1 MQEVLTLKIGA
12 MNNFDDKLRD
22 NIKKAFDN
30 YNSDH
35 LTDEGWDSFVAMQK
49 GRRRRAVIFPLWV
62 RAASVLL
69 LIGLG
74 AVVAYRLSVRQ
85 PNLELIST
93 VESAAGSNEDRL
105 VQESAPPTH
114 TPLPESVSE
123 PSVTDGRTA
132 AKDQD
137 ILPSTAYGETLLK
150 TAQTGSE
157 GKMIRETPESRSH
170 YPGISPVPV
179 PAIALNKLYYNA
191 VSDEIRPEY
200 SIPSIIPADGS
211 ETLEPL
217 TDTEKSSG
225 GRSILAGM
233 SGLMAQAGEKSSPAS
248 GMSMGFYLSQKI
260 TRRLSVRPGLALA
273 MQSFGLKNGGQMDKM
288 SYNIPLH
295 DGTNAIPH
303 SYEGRLSM
311 VALEVPLNL
320 VVTLFERKGSG
331 FFVSA
336 GTSSLFYISQQL
348 KANVVNKYT
357 MNELGASADSHY
369 SATMFSTVVVE
380 KEYDSFSSADFF
392 GLANISAGYSFPYSK
407 TGIMLVEPFVQL
419 PVNDLTS
426 MDLRIRYAGISMKL
440 QFGNNK

>member
-1 MQEVLTLKIGA
+1 
-12 MNNFDDKLRD
+12 MNKFDDKLRE
-22 NIKKAFDN
+22 NIKKAFSN

-74 AVVAYRLSVRQ
+74 AGVAYRLSLRQ
-85 PNLELIST
+85 PARELIST
-93 VESAAGSNEDRL
+93 VESAAGSNKEGF
-105 VQESAPPTH
+105 VQDSAAPALSL
-114 TPLPESVSE
+114 LPESASE
-123 PSVTDGRTA
+123 PEVTTGLTA
-132 AKDQD
+132 RKEQD
-137 ILPSTAYGETLLK
+137 ILPVTAYGELLLK
-150 TAQTGSE
+150 TTQTGRE
-157 GKMIRETPESRSH
+157 GKIIRETPESRSL
-170 YPGISPVPV
+170 YSGISPVPA
-179 PAIALNKLYYNA
+179 PAIALSELFYNA
-191 VSDEIRPEY
+191 VTDEIRPEY
-200 SIPSIIPADGS
+200 SMPAIIPADGS
-211 ETLEPL
+211 ETYEPL
-217 TDTEKSSG
+217 ADTEKNSG

-233 SGLMAQAGEKSSPAS
+233 SGLMARAGEKTSPAS

-273 MQSFGLKNGGQMDKM
+273 MQSFGLENGGQMEYM

-303 SYEGRLSM
+303 SYKGRLSM

-357 MNELGASADSHY
+357 INELGTSPDLY
-369 SATMFSTVVVE
+369 NVATKFSTVEVE
-380 KEYDSFSSADFF
+380 KEYDSFSSADLF

-440 QFGNNK
+440 QFGNKK

>member
-1 MQEVLTLKIGA
+1 
-12 MNNFDDKLRD
+12 MNNFDDKLRE

-49 GRRRRAVIFPLWV
+49 GRRRRVVIFPLWV

-74 AVVAYRLSVRQ
+74 AAVAYHLSVRQ
-85 PNLELIST
+85 PARELISIA
-93 VESAAGSNEDRL
+93 ESATGKNEEGV
-105 VQESAPPTH
+105 VQDSTPPVF
-114 TPLPESVSE
+114 TPLPESASE

-137 ILPSTAYGETLLK
+137 NQPPTVYGETLLK
-150 TAQTGSE
+150 TAQTGRE
-157 GKMIRETPESRSH
+157 GMMIRETQKSRSIN
-170 YPGISPVPV
+170 PDISPI
-179 PAIALNKLYYNA
+179 PAPTIALSELYYNA
-191 VSDEIRPEY
+191 VSNEIRPEY
-200 SIPSIIPADGS
+200 SIPAVIPPDGS
-211 ETLEPL
+211 ETFELL
-217 TDTEKSSG
+217 ADTEKSSG
-225 GRSILAGM
+225 ERSLLTGL
-233 SGLMAQAGEKSSPAS
+233 SGLMARAGEKSSPAS

-260 TRRLSVRPGLALA
+260 TRKISIRPGLALA
-273 MQSFGLKNGGQMDKM
+273 MQSFNLENGSYPEKL
-288 SYNIPLH
+288 SYNIPLYN
-295 DGTNAIPH
+295 GTDAIPH
-303 SYEGRLSM
+303 SYAGRLSM

-348 KANVVNKYT
+348 KANVVNSYT
-357 MNELGASADSHY
+357 MMEYNSATDKFLS
-369 SATMFSTVVVE
+369 STMFSTVEVE
-380 KEYDSFSSADFF
+380 KEYDSFSSTDFF

-440 QFGNNK
+440 QFGNK